1 MDIHREKY
9 LLTIYNNQ
17 MLIHECEKYSVKRN
31 SDSANSLVVEPIDV
45 KPLI

>member
-1 MDIHREKY
+1 
-9 LLTIYNNQ
+9 

-31 SDSANSLVVEPIDV
+31 LDSANSLVVEPIDV